1 MRLRIILSRLAWL
14 VAPSVKRLSFFSWE
28 EKGRLLSVV
37 ENIGI
42 CGFWAEREVYFR
54 RKRDGED
61 LNLEDRE
68 N

>member
-1 MRLRIILSRLAWL
+1 M
-14 VAPSVKRLSFFSWE
+14 APSVKRLSFFSWE

-37 ENIGI
+37 ESIGI